1 MKNKKLSLAGAILL
15 TIPLLLLQ
23 MSHADGKIVLL
34 TNGLLFVVIIL
45 AIIAFFYKRSIIDP
59 DSEEILPEWELK
71 EVEAHIRSFRN
82 FLNLYKEIYDS
93 SSSKIKPIWEGHI
106 KMLENELK
114 SLNALKERLIA
125 KKQQNYIFL

>member
-15 TIPLLLLQ
+15 TIPLVLLQ
-23 MSHADGKIVLL
+23 MSHAERKIALL

-45 AIIAFFYKRSIIDP
+45 SIIAFFYKRSIIDP

-71 EVEAHIRSFRN
+71 TVDGHISASKM
-82 FLNLYKEIYDS
+82 FLDIYKDQYDS
-93 SSSKIKPIWEGHI
+93 SSSKIKLILDRKI
-106 KMLENELK
+106 KRLENELK

-125 KKQQNYIFL
+125 KKQQN

>member
-1 MKNKKLSLAGAILL
+1 MEIENIRYLL
-15 TIPLLLLQ
+15 TALIQTLP
-23 MSHADGKIVLL
+23 MVYSI
-34 TNGLLFVVIIL
+34 